1 MKVIRGSMM
10 MNDMISMLMIEMDGT
25 VDDLIS
31 MVFIGLLKIILINKG

>member
-1 MKVIRGSMM
+1 M

>member
-1 MKVIRGSMM
+1 MKVIRGCRM